1 MYGLKKIIQI
11 KIDLYLL
18 KVSRIEIFS
27 FLMYL
32 CIKKR
37 YYPQY
42 DIERVIS
49 VRKLILII
57 LTIVTIYVV
66 YNNVKAEEIVIPN
79 TAIRLRVIP
88 NSNNLLD
95 QEMKAKVKEYLE
107 ANLYK
112 NFANVNNIE
121 EARTM
126 INNNIPK
133 IEEDIT
139 SVFNENNYDMNF
151 KVKYGNNYFPKKEYK
166 GITYEEGYYESL
178 VVEIG
183 EAKGDNFWCVLFPSL
198 CLLETEETT
207 EVEYKLGVLEL
218 INKIF

>member
-1 MYGLKKIIQI
+1 
-11 KIDLYLL
+11 
-18 KVSRIEIFS
+18 
-27 FLMYL
+27 MYL

-107 ANLYK
+107 NNLYK
-112 NFANVNNIE
+112 NFANINNID
-121 EARTM
+121 EARIM

-139 SVFNENNYDMNF
+139 SIFKENNYNMNF
-151 KVKYGNNYFPKKEYK
+151 KIKYGNNYFPEKEYK
-166 GITYEEGYYESL
+166 GIIYEEGYYESL

-207 EVEYKLGVLEL
+207 DVEYKLGVLEL

>member
-1 MYGLKKIIQI
+1 
-11 KIDLYLL
+11 
-18 KVSRIEIFS
+18 
-27 FLMYL
+27 MYL

-107 ANLYK
+107 TNLYK
-112 NFANVNNIE
+112 NFDNVNNID
-121 EARTM
+121 EARIM

-139 SVFNENNYDMNF
+139 SIFKENNYNMNF
-151 KVKYGNNYFPKKEYK
+151 KVKYGNNYFPQKEYK

>member
-1 MYGLKKIIQI
+1 
-11 KIDLYLL
+11 
-18 KVSRIEIFS
+18 
-27 FLMYL
+27 MYL

-79 TAIRLRVIP
+79 TAIRLRIIP

-107 ANLYK
+107 NNLYK
-112 NFANVNNIE
+112 NFANVDDID

-139 SVFNENNYDMNF
+139 SIFNENNYDMNF
-151 KVKYGNNYFPKKEYK
+151 KVKYGNNYFPEKEYK
-166 GITYEEGYYESL
+166 GIIYEEGYYESL
-178 VVEIG
+178 IVEIG

>member
-1 MYGLKKIIQI
+1 MH
-11 KIDLYLL
+11 
-18 KVSRIEIFS
+18 
-27 FLMYL
+27 L

-107 ANLYK
+107 TNLYK
-112 NFANVNNIE
+112 DFANVNNIE

>member
-1 MYGLKKIIQI
+1 
-11 KIDLYLL
+11 
-18 KVSRIEIFS
+18 
-27 FLMYL
+27 MYL

-95 QEMKAKVKEYLE
+95 QEMKTKVKEYLE
-107 ANLYK
+107 TNLYK
-112 NFANVNNIE
+112 NFANVDDID

-139 SVFNENNYDMNF
+139 SIFNENNYDMNF
-151 KVKYGNNYFPKKEYK
+151 KVKYGNNYFPEKEYK
-166 GITYEEGYYESL
+166 GIIYEEGYYESL

>member
-1 MYGLKKIIQI
+1 
-11 KIDLYLL
+11 
-18 KVSRIEIFS
+18 
-27 FLMYL
+27 MYL

-107 ANLYK
+107 TNLYK
-112 NFANVNNIE
+112 NFANVNNID
-121 EARTM
+121 EARIM

-139 SVFNENNYDMNF
+139 SIFNENSYNMNF
-151 KVKYGNNYFPKKEYK
+151 KVKYGNNYFPEKEYK
-166 GITYEEGYYESL
+166 GITYKEGYYESL

-207 EVEYKLGVLEL
+207 DVEYKLGVLEL

>member
-1 MYGLKKIIQI
+1 
-11 KIDLYLL
+11 
-18 KVSRIEIFS
+18 
-27 FLMYL
+27 MYL

-95 QEMKAKVKEYLE
+95 QEMKTKVKEYLE

-112 NFANVNNIE
+112 DFVNVNNIE
-121 EARTM
+121 EARIM

-139 SVFNENNYDMNF
+139 NIFNENDYNMKF
-151 KVKYGNNYFPKKEYK
+151 KVKYGNNYFPEKEYK

>member
-1 MYGLKKIIQI
+1 
-11 KIDLYLL
+11 
-18 KVSRIEIFS
+18 
-27 FLMYL
+27 MYL

-95 QEMKAKVKEYLE
+95 QEMKAKVKEYLK

-112 NFANVNNIE
+112 NFANVNNID
-121 EARTM
+121 EARTI

-139 SVFNENNYDMNF
+139 SIFNENNYDMNF
-151 KVKYGNNYFPKKEYK
+151 KVKYGNNYFPEKEYK

>member
-1 MYGLKKIIQI
+1 
-11 KIDLYLL
+11 
-18 KVSRIEIFS
+18 
-27 FLMYL
+27 MYL

-112 NFANVNNIE
+112 NFANVNNID

-139 SVFNENNYDMNF
+139 SIFNENNYDMNF
-151 KVKYGNNYFPKKEYK
+151 KVKYGNNYFPEKEYK

-183 EAKGDNFWCVLFPSL
+183 DAKGDNFWCVLFPSL

>member
-1 MYGLKKIIQI
+1 
-11 KIDLYLL
+11 
-18 KVSRIEIFS
+18 
-27 FLMYL
+27 MYL

-49 VRKLILII
+49 VRKLILIM

-139 SVFNENNYDMNF
+139 SIFNENNYDMNF

-183 EAKGDNFWCVLFPSL
+183 ETKGDNFWCVLFPSL

-207 EVEYKLGVLEL
+207 DVEYKLGVLEL

>member
-1 MYGLKKIIQI
+1 MH
-11 KIDLYLL
+11 
-18 KVSRIEIFS
+18 
-27 FLMYL
+27 L

-95 QEMKAKVKEYLE
+95 QEMKTKVKQYLE
-107 ANLYK
+107 TNLYK
-112 NFANVNNIE
+112 NFANVDDID

-139 SVFNENNYDMNF
+139 SIFNENNYDMNF
-151 KVKYGNNYFPKKEYK
+151 KVKYGNNYFPEKEYK
-166 GITYEEGYYESL
+166 GIIYEEGYYESL
-178 VVEIG
+178 IVEIG

>member
-1 MYGLKKIIQI
+1 
-11 KIDLYLL
+11 
-18 KVSRIEIFS
+18 
-27 FLMYL
+27 MYL

-95 QEMKAKVKEYLE
+95 QEMKTKVKEYLE
-107 ANLYK
+107 TNLYK
-112 NFANVNNIE
+112 DFANVDDIE

-139 SVFNENNYDMNF
+139 SIFNENNYDMNF
-151 KVKYGNNYFPKKEYK
+151 KVKYGNNYFPEKEYK
-166 GITYEEGYYESL
+166 GITYKEGYYESL

>member
-1 MYGLKKIIQI
+1 MH
-11 KIDLYLL
+11 
-18 KVSRIEIFS
+18 
-27 FLMYL
+27 L

-49 VRKLILII
+49 VRKLILIL

-95 QEMKAKVKEYLE
+95 QEMKGKVKEYLE
-107 ANLYK
+107 TNLYK
-112 NFANVNNIE
+112 NFANVDDID
-121 EARTM
+121 EARTI

-139 SVFNENNYDMNF
+139 SIFNENSYNMNF
-151 KVKYGNNYFPKKEYK
+151 KVKYGNNYFPEKEYK
-166 GITYEEGYYESL
+166 GITYKEGYYESL

>member
-1 MYGLKKIIQI
+1 
-11 KIDLYLL
+11 
-18 KVSRIEIFS
+18 
-27 FLMYL
+27 MYL

-112 NFANVNNIE
+112 NFANVNNID

-139 SVFNENNYDMNF
+139 SIFNENNYDMNF
-151 KVKYGNNYFPKKEYK
+151 KVKYGNNYFPEKEYK

>member
-1 MYGLKKIIQI
+1 MH
-11 KIDLYLL
+11 
-18 KVSRIEIFS
+18 
-27 FLMYL
+27 L

-112 NFANVNNIE
+112 NFANVNNID

-139 SVFNENNYDMNF
+139 SIFNENNYNMNF
-151 KVKYGNNYFPKKEYK
+151 KVKYGNNYFPQKEYK

>member
-1 MYGLKKIIQI
+1 
-11 KIDLYLL
+11 
-18 KVSRIEIFS
+18 
-27 FLMYL
+27 MYL

-107 ANLYK
+107 TNLYK
-112 NFANVNNIE
+112 NFVNVDDID

-139 SVFNENNYDMNF
+139 SIFNENNYDMNF

>member
-1 MYGLKKIIQI
+1 MH
-11 KIDLYLL
+11 
-18 KVSRIEIFS
+18 
-27 FLMYL
+27 L

-107 ANLYK
+107 KNLYK
-112 NFANVNNIE
+112 NFANVDDID
-121 EARTM
+121 EARTI

-133 IEEDIT
+133 IEKDIT
-139 SVFNENNYDMNF
+139 SIFNDNSYNMNF
-151 KVKYGNNYFPKKEYK
+151 KVKYGNNYFPEKEYK
-166 GITYEEGYYESL
+166 GITYKEGYYESL

>member
-1 MYGLKKIIQI
+1 MH
-11 KIDLYLL
+11 
-18 KVSRIEIFS
+18 
-27 FLMYL
+27 L

-95 QEMKAKVKEYLE
+95 QEMKGKVKEYLE
-107 ANLYK
+107 KNLYK

-121 EARTM
+121 EARTI

-133 IEEDIT
+133 IEEDIIII
-139 SVFNENNYDMNF
+139 FNENNYDMNF
-151 KVKYGNNYFPKKEYK
+151 KVKYGNNYFPEKEYK
-166 GITYEEGYYESL
+166 GITYKEGYYESL

>member
-1 MYGLKKIIQI
+1 
-11 KIDLYLL
+11 
-18 KVSRIEIFS
+18 
-27 FLMYL
+27 MYL
-32 CIKKR
+32 CIKKE

-95 QEMKAKVKEYLE
+95 QEMKGKVKEYLE
-107 ANLYK
+107 KNLYK
-112 NFANVNNIE
+112 NFANVDDID
-121 EARTM
+121 EARTI

-133 IEEDIT
+133 IEEDIIII
-139 SVFNENNYDMNF
+139 FNENNYDMNF
-151 KVKYGNNYFPKKEYK
+151 KVKYGNNYFPEKEYK
-166 GITYEEGYYESL
+166 GITYKEGYYESL

>member
-1 MYGLKKIIQI
+1 
-11 KIDLYLL
+11 
-18 KVSRIEIFS
+18 
-27 FLMYL
+27 MYL

-95 QEMKAKVKEYLE
+95 QEMKTKVKQYLE
-107 ANLYK
+107 TNLYK
-112 NFANVNNIE
+112 NFANVDDID
-121 EARTM
+121 EARTI

-133 IEEDIT
+133 IEEDIIII
-139 SVFNENNYDMNF
+139 FNENNYDMNF
-151 KVKYGNNYFPKKEYK
+151 KVKYGNNYFPEKEYK

-183 EAKGDNFWCVLFPSL
+183 EAKGDNSWCVLFPSL

>member
-1 MYGLKKIIQI
+1 MH
-11 KIDLYLL
+11 
-18 KVSRIEIFS
+18 
-27 FLMYL
+27 L

-95 QEMKAKVKEYLE
+95 QEMKGKVKEYLE
-107 ANLYK
+107 TNLYK
-112 NFANVNNIE
+112 DFANVDDID
-121 EARTM
+121 EARTI

-133 IEEDIT
+133 IEEDIIII
-139 SVFNENNYDMNF
+139 FNENNYDMNF
-151 KVKYGNNYFPKKEYK
+151 KVKYGNNYFPEKEYK
-166 GITYEEGYYESL
+166 GITYKEGYYESL

>member
-1 MYGLKKIIQI
+1 
-11 KIDLYLL
+11 
-18 KVSRIEIFS
+18 
-27 FLMYL
+27 MYL

-107 ANLYK
+107 DNLYK

>member
-1 MYGLKKIIQI
+1 MH
-11 KIDLYLL
+11 
-18 KVSRIEIFS
+18 
-27 FLMYL
+27 L

-112 NFANVNNIE
+112 NFANVNNID

-139 SVFNENNYDMNF
+139 SIFNENNYDMNF
-151 KVKYGNNYFPKKEYK
+151 KVKYGNNYFPEKEYK

>member
-1 MYGLKKIIQI
+1 MH
-11 KIDLYLL
+11 
-18 KVSRIEIFS
+18 
-27 FLMYL
+27 L

-107 ANLYK
+107 TNLYK
-112 NFANVNNIE
+112 DFANVNNIE

-139 SVFNENNYDMNF
+139 SIFNENNYDMNF
-151 KVKYGNNYFPKKEYK
+151 KVKYGNNYFPEKEYK

>member
-1 MYGLKKIIQI
+1 
-11 KIDLYLL
+11 
-18 KVSRIEIFS
+18 
-27 FLMYL
+27 MYL

-49 VRKLILII
+49 VRKLILMI

-112 NFANVNNIE
+112 NFANVDDID

-133 IEEDIT
+133 IEKDIT
-139 SVFNENNYDMNF
+139 SIFNENNYDMNF
-151 KVKYGNNYFPKKEYK
+151 KVKYGNNYFPEKEYK
-166 GITYEEGYYESL
+166 GITYIEGYYESL

>member
-1 MYGLKKIIQI
+1 MH
-11 KIDLYLL
+11 
-18 KVSRIEIFS
+18 
-27 FLMYL
+27 L

-95 QEMKAKVKEYLE
+95 QEMKTKVKQYLE
-107 ANLYK
+107 TNLYK

>member
-1 MYGLKKIIQI
+1 
-11 KIDLYLL
+11 
-18 KVSRIEIFS
+18 
-27 FLMYL
+27 MYL

-107 ANLYK
+107 TNLYK
-112 NFANVNNIE
+112 NFANVNNID
-121 EARTM
+121 EARIM

-139 SVFNENNYDMNF
+139 SIFKENNYNMNF
-151 KVKYGNNYFPKKEYK
+151 KVKYGNNYFPQKEYK

-198 CLLETEETT
+198 CLLETEGTT

>member
-1 MYGLKKIIQI
+1 MH
-11 KIDLYLL
+11 
-18 KVSRIEIFS
+18 
-27 FLMYL
+27 L

-95 QEMKAKVKEYLE
+95 QEMKGKVKEYLE
-107 ANLYK
+107 TNLYK
-112 NFANVNNIE
+112 NFANVDDID
-121 EARTM
+121 EARTI

-139 SVFNENNYDMNF
+139 SIFNENSYNMNF
-151 KVKYGNNYFPKKEYK
+151 KVKYGNNYFPEKEYK
-166 GITYEEGYYESL
+166 GITYKEGYYESL

>member
-1 MYGLKKIIQI
+1 MH
-11 KIDLYLL
+11 
-18 KVSRIEIFS
+18 
-27 FLMYL
+27 L

-95 QEMKAKVKEYLE
+95 QEMKTKVKEYLE
-107 ANLYK
+107 TNLYK
-112 NFANVNNIE
+112 DFANVDDID
-121 EARTM
+121 EARTI

-133 IEEDIT
+133 IEEDIIII
-139 SVFNENNYDMNF
+139 FNENNYNMNF
-151 KVKYGNNYFPKKEYK
+151 KVKYGNNYFPEKEYK
-166 GITYEEGYYESL
+166 GITYKEGYYESL

>member
-1 MYGLKKIIQI
+1 
-11 KIDLYLL
+11 
-18 KVSRIEIFS
+18 
-27 FLMYL
+27 MYL
-32 CIKKR
+32 CIKNR

-57 LTIVTIYVV
+57 LTIVTIYAV

-107 ANLYK
+107 KNLYK
-112 NFANVNNIE
+112 NFANVDDID
-121 EARTM
+121 EARTI

-139 SVFNENNYDMNF
+139 SIFNDNSYNMNF
-151 KVKYGNNYFPKKEYK
+151 KVKYGNNYFPEKEYK
-166 GITYEEGYYESL
+166 GITYKEGYYESL

>member
-1 MYGLKKIIQI
+1 
-11 KIDLYLL
+11 
-18 KVSRIEIFS
+18 
-27 FLMYL
+27 MYL

>member
-1 MYGLKKIIQI
+1 
-11 KIDLYLL
+11 
-18 KVSRIEIFS
+18 
-27 FLMYL
+27 MYL

-49 VRKLILII
+49 VRKLILMI

-112 NFANVNNIE
+112 NFANVNDID
-121 EARTM
+121 EARIM

-139 SVFNENNYDMNF
+139 SIFNENNYDMNF
-151 KVKYGNNYFPKKEYK
+151 KVKYGNNYFPEKEYK
-166 GITYEEGYYESL
+166 GITYIEGYYESL

>member
-1 MYGLKKIIQI
+1 MH
-11 KIDLYLL
+11 
-18 KVSRIEIFS
+18 
-27 FLMYL
+27 L

-49 VRKLILII
+49 VRKLIFII

-95 QEMKAKVKEYLE
+95 QEMKGKVKEYLE
-107 ANLYK
+107 KNLYK
-112 NFANVNNIE
+112 NFANVDDID
-121 EARTM
+121 EARTI

-139 SVFNENNYDMNF
+139 SIFNENSYNMNF
-151 KVKYGNNYFPKKEYK
+151 KVKYGNNYFPEKEYK
-166 GITYEEGYYESL
+166 GITYKEGYYESL

>member
-1 MYGLKKIIQI
+1 MH
-11 KIDLYLL
+11 
-18 KVSRIEIFS
+18 
-27 FLMYL
+27 L

-95 QEMKAKVKEYLE
+95 QEMKGKVKEYLE
-107 ANLYK
+107 KNLYK
-112 NFANVNNIE
+112 DFANVDDID
-121 EARTM
+121 EARTI

-133 IEEDIT
+133 IEEDIIII
-139 SVFNENNYDMNF
+139 FNENNYDMNF
-151 KVKYGNNYFPKKEYK
+151 KVKYGNNYFPEKEYK

>member
-1 MYGLKKIIQI
+1 MH
-11 KIDLYLL
+11 
-18 KVSRIEIFS
+18 
-27 FLMYL
+27 L

-49 VRKLILII
+49 VRKLILIL

-95 QEMKAKVKEYLE
+95 QEMKGKVKEYLE
-107 ANLYK
+107 TNLYK
-112 NFANVNNIE
+112 DFANVDDID
-121 EARTM
+121 EARTI

-139 SVFNENNYDMNF
+139 SIFNENSYNMNF
-151 KVKYGNNYFPKKEYK
+151 KVKYGNNYFPEKEYK
-166 GITYEEGYYESL
+166 GITYKEGYYESL

>member
-1 MYGLKKIIQI
+1 
-11 KIDLYLL
+11 
-18 KVSRIEIFS
+18 
-27 FLMYL
+27 MYL

-107 ANLYK
+107 DNLYK

-139 SVFNENNYDMNF
+139 SIFNENNYDMNF
-151 KVKYGNNYFPKKEYK
+151 KVKYGNNYFPEKEYK

>member
-1 MYGLKKIIQI
+1 
-11 KIDLYLL
+11 
-18 KVSRIEIFS
+18 
-27 FLMYL
+27 MYL

-112 NFANVNNIE
+112 NFANVNDID
-121 EARTM
+121 EARIM

-139 SVFNENNYDMNF
+139 SIFNENNYDMNF
-151 KVKYGNNYFPKKEYK
+151 KVKYGNNYFPEKEYK
-166 GITYEEGYYESL
+166 GITYIEGYYESL

>member
-1 MYGLKKIIQI
+1 
-11 KIDLYLL
+11 
-18 KVSRIEIFS
+18 
-27 FLMYL
+27 MYL

-49 VRKLILII
+49 VRKLILMI

-112 NFANVNNIE
+112 NFANVDDID

-139 SVFNENNYDMNF
+139 SIFNENNYDMNF
-151 KVKYGNNYFPKKEYK
+151 KVKYGNNYFPEKEYK
-166 GITYEEGYYESL
+166 GITYIEGYYESL